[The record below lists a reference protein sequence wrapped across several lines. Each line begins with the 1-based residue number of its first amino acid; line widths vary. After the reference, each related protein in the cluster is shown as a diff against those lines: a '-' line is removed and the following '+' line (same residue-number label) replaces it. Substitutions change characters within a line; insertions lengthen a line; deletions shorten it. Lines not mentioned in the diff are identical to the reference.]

1 MFISHCCWCVS
12 TRHCLDFL
20 VTISRPLGGHFIS
33 IFLIEMKLVFEFKL
47 WKYNLLLLVW
57 EEKCTFFSISWYSNE
72 INSCIRTDYKNK
84 NEYYSGLY
92 VWPNTNTNN
101 INFFHF
107 DRMQKYYLGSSF
119 RPNTNIICGPLLFE
133 YKYYLF
139 EYEYWNYLNNTEYE
153 YRWYWKSTNI
163 KTEHIYFQLLVK
175 YIWNGY
181 AIQFASFILIRIWMI
196 FKFSKSSKY
205 KY

>member
-1 MFISHCCWCVS
+1 MRS
-12 TRHCLDFL
+12 TAVLEPITKTKTNIIRLH
-20 VTISRPLGGHFIS
+20 
-33 IFLIEMKLVFEFKL
+33 IFGQ
-47 WKYNLLLLVW
+47 
-57 EEKCTFFSISWYSNE
+57 
-72 INSCIRTDYKNK
+72 IR
-84 NEYYSGLY
+84 
-92 VWPNTNTNN
+92 
-101 INFFHF
+101 IQIIFRFFHV